1 MAQGKNHSNYLR
13 LQEAESITLS
23 LYSDLATESGNGEEM
38 IHSESGGTEEEALRS
53 LEPQELGKALKM
65 LDDDEYSLIYTL
77 FLSRKRK
84 TQVQLTKRL
93 GLTQAGVSR
102 PKKRIL
108 EKLKSFVIKSEKKS
122 AIGIGYVPDRAP

>member
-1 MAQGKNHSNYLR
+1 MR

-38 IHSESGGTEEEALRS
+38 IHSESGGTEEALRS

-65 LDDDEYSLIYTL
+65 LDDEYSLIYTL

-108 EKLKSFVIKSEKKS
+108 EKLKSFVIKSEKS
-122 AIGIGYVPDRAP
+122 QQ

>member
-1 MAQGKNHSNYLR
+1 MR

-65 LDDDEYSLIYTL
+65 LDDEHSLIYTL